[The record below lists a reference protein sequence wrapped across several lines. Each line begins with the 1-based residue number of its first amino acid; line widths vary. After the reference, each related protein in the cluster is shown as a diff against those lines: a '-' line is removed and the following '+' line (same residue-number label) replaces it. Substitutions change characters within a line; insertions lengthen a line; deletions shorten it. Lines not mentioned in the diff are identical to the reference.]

1 MISRNKQV
9 SIPSRKEM
17 SGFIKTWAKVS
28 TVTHRSKYSDSWQK
42 KEHTARDRAGGR
54 TPDSIAIVIWAEVLL
69 VVETDTLKI

>member
-17 SGFIKTWAKVS
+17 SGFIKTRAKVS

-42 KEHTARDRAGGR
+42 KSTQQETELVDGHL
-54 TPDSIAIVIWAEVLL
+54 IALP
-69 VVETDTLKI
+69 